1 MKLETSGDC
10 KETDKMPFPNEVTIG
25 LKSDGTIFGWNNSAE
40 TIFGYPAIE
49 AVGQNISI
57 LFTKKNFQKECE
69 FLNKILEG
77 NTEHYVLPCKTKSG
91 KSVFISFCS
100 FPIKDNTGIIIG
112 ISKIAYDISDQ
123 KEAEERQ
130 AILAA
135 IVDSSDDAIIGKNLN
150 GIITSWNPGATNLF
164 GYTKEEAVGQPIS
177 LIIPKDCLVEEE
189 LIIENLRKGEKIE
202 HFETVRIAKD
212 GSEKFISLTISPIKN
227 RIGEVI
233 GASKIA
239 RDISYRDNED
249 EKKAILAS
257 IVSSSDDAIISK
269 TLKGIITSWN
279 ESAHRM
285 FGYTEQEA
293 IGQHISLIIPKE
305 RFGEETRIIESVTK
319 GQKIDHFE
327 TVRVAKDG
335 TERYISLTVSPIKN
349 SRGKIVGAS
358 KVARDISLRIEAEKQ
373 RNLYTERLQDLNKYK
388 DDFMVMASHELK
400 TPLTVIMA
408 NLQILHEMMEKD
420 ENSIFVKKAV
430 KQVDKL
436 SELIGNLLDVSKIQA
451 GKLALKPVR
460 FDLNVLL
467 LDVINNLQQTTKT
480 HQIVYKSS
488 KKKIM
493 ITADR
498 ERMEQVVINIIS
510 NAIKYSR
517 KAGEITVDV
526 YKKDQEIIVSVKDE
540 GIGIPQKDIENIFL
554 RFYRV
559 SGSASSFS
567 GSGVGLYIT
576 SEIIK
581 SHGGKIWAESK
592 VGMGSVFHFSLP
604 TAK

>member
-1 MKLETSGDC
+1 MKLEASGDC
-10 KETDKMPFPNEVTIG
+10 RDTEKMPFPSEVTIG
-25 LKSDGTIFGWNNSAE
+25 LKSDGTIFGWNNTAE

-69 FLNKILEG
+69 FRNKILEG
-77 NTEHYVLPCKTKSG
+77 NTEHYELPCKTKSG

-100 FPIKDNTGIIIG
+100 FPIKDKTGIIIG

-202 HFETVRIAKD
+202 HFETVRMAKD
-212 GSEKFISLTISPIKN
+212 GSEKFISLTVSPIKN
-227 RIGEVI
+227 RVGEVI

-239 RDISYRDNED
+239 RDISYRDNDD

-305 RFGEETRIIESVTK
+305 RLGEETRIIESVTK

-467 LDVINNLQQTTKT
+467 LDVINNFQQGTKT

-488 KKKIM
+488 NKKIM

-592 VGMGSVFHFSLP
+592 MGMGSVFHFSLP